1 MHFFPFDNLKDRDVY
16 KRQMDEL
23 HKNIEKAM
31 HTNGPVLVDCLIDK
45 DEMVLPMLPPGGSF
59 DDIITEMEE
68 N

>member
-1 MHFFPFDNLKDRDVY
+1 
-16 KRQMDEL
+16 
-23 HKNIEKAM
+23 M